1 MLTISTHKAPAAIG
15 PYSQAVRSG
24 NFLFCSGQLG
34 IDPDTKALVENDINK
49 QTLQIFSNIKAV
61 LNAADL
67 ALANIVKT
75 TIFLSDMAN
84 FPIVNELY
92 AQQFEGHK
100 PARSTV
106 QAARLPLDALIEIE
120 CIAVY
125 EN

>member
-1 MLTISTHKAPAAIG
+1 M
-15 PYSQAVRSG
+15 
-24 NFLFCSGQLG
+24 
-34 IDPDTKALVENDINK
+34 ENDIEK

-61 LNAADL
+61 LKADGL
-67 ALANIVKT
+67 GLANIVKT

-106 QAARLPLDALIEIE
+106 QVARLPLDALIEIE
-120 CIAVY
+120 CIAAY
-125 EN
+125 ES

>member
-1 MLTISTHKAPAAIG
+1 MLTISTDIAPAAIG
-15 PYSQAVRSG
+15 PYSQAIRSG

-34 IDPDTKALVENDINK
+34 ISTDTKALVENDIEK
-49 QTLQIFSNIKAV
+49 QTQQIFSNIKAV
-61 LNAADL
+61 LKADDL
-67 ALANIVKT
+67 GLANIVKT

-106 QAARLPLDALIEIE
+106 QVARLPLDALIEIE
-120 CIAVY
+120 CIAAY
-125 EN
+125 ES

>member
-1 MLTISTHKAPAAIG
+1 MHTISTDKAPSAIG

-24 NFLFCSGQLG
+24 NILFCSGQLG
-34 IDPDTKALVENDINK
+34 IDPNSKTLVENNIEK

-61 LNAADL
+61 LHAADL
-67 ALANIVKT
+67 GFANVVKT
-75 TIFLSDMAN
+75 TVFLSDMAN

-106 QAARLPLDALIEIE
+106 QVARLPLDALIEIE

-125 EN
+125 ES